1 MDLRPI
7 KTKKIYEEIVAQI
20 KSLINQGG
28 LNPGDR
34 LLPERELADKLGV
47 ARSSVRE
54 ALRALELMGLV
65 EIRSGEGAFVR
76 EASPDAVIQP
86 LAAMLA
92 LERGTFHQIYEVRR
106 IMECA
111 AAYLAAERA
120 TLDEI
125 EQMREALV
133 QMEQDLNNN
142 RLGEVADNQFHL
154 AVAAATHNPF
164 LLSLRHTIA
173 DAIHQVVQSAR
184 KKLYETPGNA
194 KKLLDQ
200 HRAIYEA
207 IKEGRTDDAERS
219 MYQHLIFSEGELA
232 KEIPA
237 RLRTK

>member
-1 MDLRPI
+1 
-7 KTKKIYEEIVAQI
+7 
-20 KSLINQGG
+20 
-28 LNPGDR
+28 
-34 LLPERELADKLGV
+34 
-47 ARSSVRE
+47 
-54 ALRALELMGLV
+54 MGLV

-184 KKLYETPGNA
+184 KKLHETPGNA